1 MPVFLNTANKNF
13 GIVILYTCIILFV
26 LYIPF
31 NTKGTYQFKEVPG
44 FPNYDDIASAFLEK
58 QLHLIQP
65 VDPKRLEAADP
76 RDPSHPSE
84 YLFDR
89 IIWNGK
95 YYFAHEPLPAL
106 FHAGWTA
113 LTGHPLRTGV
123 MVILS
128 IVGVLIILAVLL
140 IRLHKLYFQSTPNWI
155 FWGVWISFSLCSV
168 QLHMASMPFIY
179 NEAVGLGGLFSL
191 LGVSFA
197 IDGLTVKN
205 KRRSRMALSGTCFG
219 IAVCCRSILV
229 FYPITLLVC
238 LAIFR
243 LFNDKQ
249 YKDNINVFF
258 PFLFLFGLFILSL
271 LSYNFM
277 RFGNFFN
284 FGRSYAIF
292 PSYEDYQYAI
302 LNGNMFRIKHVPIQ
316 LYLYLFSPP
325 DIINK
330 FPYIMIPNETRFWIG
345 DVMVVSQRVR
355 SIFILIP
362 ILILIFPAPFLL
374 KHYRPL
380 LLSFWMTYFVTAT
393 SAILGF
399 LTFFW
404 YTTIRYIYDFVPLL
418 FVIVFCVFSM
428 LWQKYQ
434 GNEQSQKIAKS
445 VFVCLVG
452 ITILNG
458 LLVGFLKMR
467 S

>member
-1 MPVFLNTANKNF
+1 
-13 GIVILYTCIILFV
+13 
-26 LYIPF
+26 
-31 NTKGTYQFKEVPG
+31 
-44 FPNYDDIASAFLEK
+44 
-58 QLHLIQP
+58 
-65 VDPKRLEAADP
+65 
-76 RDPSHPSE
+76 
-84 YLFDR
+84 
-89 IIWNGK
+89 
-95 YYFAHEPLPAL
+95 
-106 FHAGWTA
+106 
-113 LTGHPLRTGV
+113 
-123 MVILS
+123 
-128 IVGVLIILAVLL
+128 
-140 IRLHKLYFQSTPNWI
+140 
-155 FWGVWISFSLCSV
+155 
-168 QLHMASMPFIY
+168 
-179 NEAVGLGGLFSL
+179 
-191 LGVSFA
+191 
-197 IDGLTVKN
+197 
-205 KRRSRMALSGTCFG
+205 
-219 IAVCCRSILV
+219 
-229 FYPITLLVC
+229 
-238 LAIFR
+238 
-243 LFNDKQ
+243 
-249 YKDNINVFF
+249 
-258 PFLFLFGLFILSL
+258 
-271 LSYNFM
+271 M